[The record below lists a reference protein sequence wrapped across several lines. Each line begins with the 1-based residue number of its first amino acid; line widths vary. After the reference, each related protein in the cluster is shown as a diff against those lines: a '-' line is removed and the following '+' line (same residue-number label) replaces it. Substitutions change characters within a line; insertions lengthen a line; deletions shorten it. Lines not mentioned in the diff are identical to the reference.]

1 MKMRWKAAV
10 MILPLAAVLAGCTQD
25 ATAPSARP
33 AAPSFD
39 GIEPG
44 DGLPGDT
51 IFGDGG
57 YYGSGHRE
65 PPPPPITEPL
75 PDSTLVQ

>member
-1 MKMRWKAAV
+1 MKMRWKAAA

-25 ATAPSARP
+25 ATEPSARP

-39 GIEPG
+39 GTAPG
-44 DGLPGDT
+44 TFIPGDT
-51 IFGDGG
+51 IDEGG

-65 PPPPPITEPL
+65 PPPPPPVEPS
-75 PDSTLVQ
+75 PDSTGVY